1 MPVACGVPKEK
12 VYGAVPPFAV
22 TVAVPFVPPLQLAL
36 VVAVSEAVSTA
47 GFGRLTVVV
56 NSQPL
61 LSLTL
66 TEWLLPP
73 QRPVAVWVVWLL
85 ADQRKV
91 YGAVPPDG
99 NTVAAPLQPL
109 LQLTCCV
116 TLAVADTVV
125 DGCVIVAQT
134 KVWQKLR
141 SEIVTQ

>member
-1 MPVACGVPKEK
+1 M
-12 VYGAVPPFAV
+12 PPFAV

-36 VVAVSEAVSTA
+36 VVAPKEAVSTV

-66 TEWLLPP
+66 TECELPP
-73 QRPVAVWVVWLL
+73 QRPVAVCVVWLL
-85 ADQRKV
+85 ADHRKV
-91 YGAVPPDG
+91 YGAVPPVG
-99 NTVAAPLQPL
+99 TTVADPLQPL

-125 DGCVIVAQT
+125 DGCVIVVQI
-134 KVWQKLR
+134 KVWQKFR
-141 SEIVTQ
+141 SDNVTQ

>member
-1 MPVACGVPKEK
+1 M
-12 VYGAVPPFAV
+12 PPFAV

-36 VVAVSEAVSTA
+36 VVPVSEAVSTA

-61 LSLTL
+61 ASRTL

-73 QRPVAVWVVWLL
+73 QRPVAVCVVWLL
-85 ADQRKV
+85 ADHKKV
-91 YGAVPPDG
+91 YGAVPPVG
-99 NTVAAPLQPL
+99 TTVADPLQPL

-125 DGCVIVAQT
+125 DGCVIVVQM
-134 KVWQKLR
+134 KVWQKFR
-141 SEIVTQ
+141 SDTVTQ

>member
-1 MPVACGVPKEK
+1 MPPA
-12 VYGAVPPFAV
+12 AV

-36 VVAVSEAVSTA
+36 VVPLKEAVSTV

-66 TEWLLPP
+66 TECALPP
-73 QRPVAVWVVWLL
+73 QRPVAVCVVWLL
-85 ADQRKV
+85 ADHRKV
-91 YGAVPPDG
+91 YGAVPPLG
-99 NTVAAPLQPL
+99 TTVADPLQPL

-116 TLAVADTVV
+116 TLAVANTVV

-134 KVWQKLR
+134 KVWQKFK
-141 SEIVTQ
+141 SVTVTQ